1 MSPAGLC
8 GSGGGRA
15 ESGAPRRPL
24 SWPLPPV
31 PLGDG
36 EKKAGAPGKSF
47 SPESKLHFSGRR
59 ASRQRRPESP
69 APRRPGEAKAEGAG
83 QRPTSPAASPVR
95 AGCRPRVR
103 VRSRG
108 RPFVCAAL
116 LRLRGRPVLW
126 LAVSVRRRLRSWS
139 IRSVA
144 IPWRR
149 EGGEPTTPE
158 SGRGDLVALEESSR
172 WGRRCR
178 QEYPQ
183 GETWLVTWSEL
194 RRSESEI
201 DGGCVCV
208 CVCVRL
214 CVILGKSV

>member
-36 EKKAGAPGKSF
+36 EKKRVLRGKVF
-47 SPESKLHFSGRR
+47 LR
-59 ASRQRRPESP
+59 SRSCTFR
-69 APRRPGEAKAEGAG
+69 GGG
-83 QRPTSPAASPVR
+83 R
-95 AGCRPRVR
+95 AGSG
-103 VRSRG
+103 VRSRP
-108 RPFVCAAL
+108 RPAVPGKPRRKVPGSV
-116 LRLRGRPVLW
+116 RLRRPPRRCVRGAGRACGCAPGDAPLCVQRFCVSEAAPCCGW
-126 LAVSVRRRLRSWS
+126 LSLSAGPCRSWS

-201 DGGCVCV
+201 DGVCVCV
-208 CVCVRL
+208 CVCL
-214 CVILGKSV
+214 A